1 MELSMM
7 EKQQFWTVPSQRTGK
22 KMNLIA
28 FVFFMIGALDI
39 YVQLQRRNK
48 WDNSGASQ
56 ETSRL
61 LKVALLGVV
70 VAALIEIWLL

>member
-7 EKQQFWTVPSQRTGK
+7 EKQQFWTVPSQGTGK

-28 FVFFMIGALDI
+28 FVFFMMGALDI

-48 WDNSGASQ
+48 WDNSGAS
-56 ETSRL
+56 RL

-70 VAALIEIWLL
+70 VAALIEILLL

>member
-1 MELSMM
+1 M

-28 FVFFMIGALDI
+28 FVFFMLGALDI
-39 YVQLQRRNK
+39 YVQLQRPNK

-56 ETSRL
+56 ETRRL

-70 VAALIEIWLL
+70 VAAIIEILVL